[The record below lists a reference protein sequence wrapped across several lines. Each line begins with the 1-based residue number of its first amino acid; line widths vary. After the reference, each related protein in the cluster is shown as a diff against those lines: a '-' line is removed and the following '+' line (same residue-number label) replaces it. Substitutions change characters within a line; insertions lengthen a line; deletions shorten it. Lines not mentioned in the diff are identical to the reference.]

1 MNGVNPHQG
10 TTSEL
15 EVVRIVELPDPKD
28 LEGTRLLDSQNNDI
42 KYRRNNSGSSNVSES
57 DMSQRDSESL
67 LGTDTSWLTPLF
79 WKWRLLFFCFICTL
93 VIRCAWYSFRAC
105 KRVCNVVDCVYI
117 PRASRIAKN
126 VLLAENNGNHP
137 RFLTLFARKRK
148 ILWFHCFKIACLMG
162 ILKKKRGFFLP
173 EATNI
178 FIWVSRFIVQ
188 QVCC

>member
-67 LGTDTSWLTPLF
+67 LGTDTS
-79 WKWRLLFFCFICTL
+79 
-93 VIRCAWYSFRAC
+93 
-105 KRVCNVVDCVYI
+105 
-117 PRASRIAKN
+117 
-126 VLLAENNGNHP
+126 
-137 RFLTLFARKRK
+137 
-148 ILWFHCFKIACLMG
+148 
-162 ILKKKRGFFLP
+162 
-173 EATNI
+173 
-178 FIWVSRFIVQ
+178 
-188 QVCC
+188 